1 MYQINSDS
9 EGDEGSDIVPEGD
22 EGSES
27 DDALGANIDGTAGVN
42 DRLGSEH
49 GKAAGMGQHA
59 IDLASSS
66 HQPPADAE
74 QSMLCNQQ
82 ASDVCAASCSQH
94 SAMQPTLPYGAGRSS
109 LPSQQTLLY
118 PPAPGTQHSNA
129 GHSQQAGMVDPDDT
143 QPTAV
148 LAASSPVH
156 GSSIGSPV
164 SPASGSAK
172 KNRQAD
178 IRGFLS
184 PRALRH

>member
-9 EGDEGSDIVPEGD
+9 EGDEGSDIVPEDD
-22 EGSES
+22 EGSDS
-27 DDALGANIDGTAGVN
+27 DDALTADNGGTASTDVKPG
-42 DRLGSEH
+42 REH
-49 GKAAGMGQHA
+49 GKAAGSGQHA
-59 IDLASSS
+59 TDLASSS
-66 HQPPADAE
+66 QQPPGDAE

-94 SAMQPTLPYGAGRSS
+94 GAMEQTLPYEAGHTN
-109 LPSQQTLLY
+109 SQQTLLY
-118 PPAPGTQHSNA
+118 PPAPGTHHRNA
-129 GHSQQAGMVDPDDT
+129 GHGQRAGMVDPDDT

-164 SPASGSAK
+164 SPVSGSAK